1 MIHVVQI
8 KKVFK
13 LRDKIEEK
21 FHVNNHNGITDSV
34 SQNTGGIELE

>member
-21 FHVNNHNGITDSV
+21 FRINNHNGISK
-34 SQNTGGIELE
+34 GR